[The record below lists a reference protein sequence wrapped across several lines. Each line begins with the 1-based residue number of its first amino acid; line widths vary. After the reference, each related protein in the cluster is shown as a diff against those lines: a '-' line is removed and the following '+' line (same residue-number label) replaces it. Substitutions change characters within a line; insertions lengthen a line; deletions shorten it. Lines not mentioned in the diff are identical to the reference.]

1 MLLLLLVSLVDAKPG
16 STAFEVV
23 VVVIAVE
30 EDVNAVDV
38 VVATPVEVCDIDV
51 EVDSTDV
58 CTAVL
63 D

>member
-1 MLLLLLVSLVDAKPG
+1 MSLVDAKPG
-16 STAFEVV
+16 STEFEVV
-23 VVVIAVE
+23 VVVVAVD
-30 EDVNAVDV
+30 EDVNAVDF
-38 VVATPVEVCDIDV
+38 VVATPVEVCDVDV